1 VLELSIFVENC
12 ILLCYNKTKGV
23 IMNIYDENSNEWF
36 TKSRSETLSN
46 REPVRQIGNGISVE
60 NPALGLNIYRNT
72 FSIEDSKRYINIL
85 ESNLSNN
92 GKYKWSEAQVTN
104 STIPIKKA
112 RDCVDFKYKQE
123 DLGIKDHHNAEL
135 IDLHEE
141 IYQKLKYCIDD
152 YAKYWGISVVYY
164 EAFNFVKYE
173 GAGTHFNIHADHG
186 PAYNCTVSAVI
197 YINDEYTGGDI
208 EFPRLDGLVHKPVV
222 GDIAVF
228 PSNYIYEH
236 ASLPMQSG
244 TKYCVV
250 IMTDIN
256 ELGHKQ

>member
-1 VLELSIFVENC
+1 LHNIFKSGIIIV
-12 ILLCYNKTKGV
+12 KKKGLK
-23 IMNIYDENSNEWF
+23 MNTYDENANHWF
-36 TKSRSETLSN
+36 TKDRSETASN
-46 REPVRQIGNGISVE
+46 RLPEKTIDGNITVT
-60 NPALGLNIYRNT
+60 NPALGLNIYSNT
-72 FSIEDSKRYINIL
+72 FSADDAKRYIDTL
-85 ESNLSNN
+85 ESNLSTG
-92 GKYKWSEAQVTN
+92 GKYRWSEAQVTN
-104 STIPIKKA
+104 STTPIKKA
-112 RDCVDFKYKQE
+112 RDAVDFKYKQE
-123 DLGIKDHHNAEL
+123 NLGPRNETNAEL

-152 YAKYWGISVVYY
+152 YAKYWGINVVYY

-197 YINDEYTGGDI
+197 YINDDYEGGDLK
-208 EFPRLDGLVHKPVV
+208 FPRLDNLVYKPKV

-236 ASLPMQSG
+236 ASLPMESG

-256 ELGHKQ
+256 ELSH